1 MRRAVRGFGWIFA
14 LRMATRITGVAS
26 TFVLVRLLAP
36 ADFGLVALSSTFL
49 EIIDAFSALGVEEAM
64 VRTIWI
70 LRSTEG
76 VRKPSRKR
84 HPITWRMRCPV

>member
-1 MRRAVRGFGWIFA
+1 MARQPDGSVMRRAVRGFGWIFA

-64 VRTIWI
+64 VRTPHPSSR
-70 LRSTEG
+70 RSW
-76 VRKPSRKR
+76 R
-84 HPITWRMRCPV
+84 H